1 MDVAADDIDNVAQ
14 DVGVRLPDIE
24 SLGGGDGTSIAGS
37 LEGGARG
44 LDETGQLGG
53 ADISV
58 HDRLVAD
65 NYHVDESPLGPR
77 DDLVNLLLGGAEAGA
92 ADEDT
97 EDQREAVGFGGASDV
112 LEGGAVSAID
122 TEGLESLLGYLSN
135 VRADRARVL
144 AASVGVV
151 RGVGHGPVVATRCNG
166 RGRGAL
172 GRGALG
178 WCRGSRL
185 GRVHGGRNVGG
196 RRGDGRGRAEGADVD
211 VVALGDG
218 GGDGGLGV
226 GAGGVAGRDGV
237 DPDGGLGHGGGQRRD
252 GVGAGRGADIG
263 GGQDG
268 AGDHAAR
275 GGGGGIGADDGGRG
289 LNHGGDAAH
298 GVGAGAGDRGGGGA
312 ADGGLLGDGDG
323 RGRDGVDAG
332 AGEGRHVG
340 RGHRGRRR
348 GGGSGRG
355 RGRRRRREVDWA
367 RERVSRSIFRA
378 VSVALP
384 GPIPPRGERG
394 VDGAGEMGI

>member
-1 MDVAADDIDNVAQ
+1 MDVAADDVDNFAQ

-24 SLGGGDGTSIAGS
+24 CLGGGDGASIAGS

-44 LDETGQLGG
+44 LDEAGQLGG
-53 ADISV
+53 ADPSV
-58 HDRLVAD
+58 HDRLVSD
-65 NYHVDESPLGPR
+65 NDHIDESPLGPC
-77 DDLVNLLLGGAEAGA
+77 DDLVNLLLGGAEAGV

-97 EDQREAVGFGGASDV
+97 EDQLEAVGFGGASDV
-112 LEGGAVSAID
+112 LEGGAVSAVD
-122 TEGLESLLGYLSN
+122 THGLESLLGYLSN
-135 VRADRARVL
+135 VRVDRASVL
-144 AASVGVV
+144 AASIVVV

-166 RGRGAL
+166 RGC
-172 GRGALG
+172 GALG
-178 WCRGSRL
+178 WCRGNRL
-185 GRVHGGRNVGG
+185 GRVHGGRNVGR
-196 RRGDGRGRAEGADVD
+196 RRGDGRGRAEGADID

-226 GAGGVAGRDGV
+226 GAGGVGGRDGV
-237 DPDGGLGHGGGQRRD
+237 DPDGGLGHGGGQWGD
-252 GVGAGRGADIG
+252 GVGAGRGADVG
-263 GGQDG
+263 GSQDG

-298 GVGAGAGDRGGGGA
+298 SVGAGAGDRGGAGA

-340 RGHRGRRR
+340 RGHRRCRR

-355 RGRRRRREVDWA
+355 RGRRRREVDWA
-367 RERVSRSIFRA
+367 RERVSRRFSFERFP
-378 VSVALP
+378 SLSWGQFHP
-384 GPIPPRGERG
+384 GEN
-394 VDGAGEMGI
+394 VDGPGEMGI